1 MAIAHCNCA
10 RSPYESW
17 KRCSAHSGLSEENPV
32 WSGNNPPPSAANH
45 GEEHFEA
52 LFCIERMGNSRGHD
66 EHFACFHDVWRAA
79 EEDLSLAV
87 EDRHRGIKGS
97 RVFGQTLSGIEG
109 KERER
114 TGVVAKNL
122 ARNDAA
128 FCVFH

>member
-1 MAIAHCNCA
+1 MRDRHT
-10 RSPYESW
+10 
-17 KRCSAHSGLSEENPV
+17 KDGSGAPLTPDFAKKTRGERKE
-32 WSGNNPPPSAANH
+32 AANH

-66 EHFACFHDVWRAA
+66 EHFACFHDVRRAA
-79 EEDLSLAV
+79 EEDFSLAV
-87 EDRHRGIKGS
+87 EDRHRGIEGS

-122 ARNDAA
+122 ARNYTS